1 MASSSQLRDLLRW
14 YVDAGADEAIGEE
27 PANRY
32 QEVHATL
39 SSERRLAAPAE
50 PAQPVPP
57 RSADATRMATP
68 PDVGAPRRAAAS
80 ATLDSPEAALQS
92 ARGMAAESRTLDEL
106 ADALRRFDGCALK
119 HTATNLVFGD
129 GNPDSAVMLIGEAPG
144 AEEDREGVPFVGV
157 SGRLLDHMMAA
168 IGLDRGSAY
177 ITNILYWRPPG
188 NRKPTT
194 TEAETCLPFVRR
206 HINLVAPRVLVP
218 VGGTAAAALL
228 ARKDGITK
236 MRGTWFTYRNPDSRD
251 GPDVPTMPI
260 YHPAYLLRQPT
271 LKRDAWR
278 DLLEIK
284 LKLGGDG

>member
-1 MASSSQLRDLLRW
+1 MASSSQLYDLLRW
-14 YVDAGADEAIGEE
+14 YADAGVDEAIGEE

-32 QEVHATL
+32 QEVHATF

-57 RSADATRMATP
+57 RSTDATRMATP
-68 PDVGAPRRAAAS
+68 PDVGAPRQAAAA
-80 ATLDSPEAALQS
+80 ATLDSPEAALRS

-144 AEEDREGVPFVGV
+144 AEEDREGVPFVGI
-157 SGRLLDHMMAA
+157 SGRLLDRMLAA
-168 IGLDRGSAY
+168 IGLNRGSAY

-206 HINLVAPRVLVP
+206 HIELVAPRVLVP

-251 GPDVPTMPI
+251 GPDIPTMPI

-284 LKLGGDG
+284 LKLGGNG